1 MPICEV
7 LFEIADPVGAR
18 SALINLFEGNQ
29 YKVKE
34 NTLRKIVAYHQLSL
48 KNFGHKVEVEFDPA
62 TTQCIL
68 TTVTLRIDHSESL
81 EYMKSVTNK
90 LAKILPTMKIT
101 SVKPKM
107 SLGFKEAAKVAE
119 PETVHCE
126 EIEQNPRSWRCQYC
140 GFGNALGLDRCK
152 HCGRL
157 RRSVIEPEELQEETP
172 TPEAIPEENND
183 SSEEHP
189 DLE

>member
-7 LFEIADPVGAR
+7 LFEITDPVGAR
-18 SALINLFEGNQ
+18 SAIINLFEGNQ

-34 NTLRKIVAYHQLSL
+34 NTLRKIVAFHQLSL
-48 KNFGHKVEVEFDPA
+48 REFGHKVEVEFDPA

-81 EYMKSVTNK
+81 EYMKSVINK

-101 SVKPKM
+101 SVKPKI
-107 SLGFKEAAKVAE
+107 SLDFNEAANVDK

-126 EIEQNPRSWRCQYC
+126 EIEQNPSGWRCQYC
-140 GFGNALGLDRCK
+140 GFENVLGLDRCK
-152 HCGRL
+152 SCGRL
-157 RRSVIEPEELQEETP
+157 RRSVVEPEELEEELP
-172 TPEAIPEENND
+172 TLEENND
-183 SSEEHP
+183 NEDSVEEQP